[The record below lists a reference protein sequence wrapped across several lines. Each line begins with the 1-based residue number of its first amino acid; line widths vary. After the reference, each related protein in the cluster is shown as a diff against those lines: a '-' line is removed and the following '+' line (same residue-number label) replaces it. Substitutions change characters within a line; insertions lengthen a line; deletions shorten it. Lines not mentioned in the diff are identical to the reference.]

1 MNNDLYSLA
10 VTLAKLYQHL
20 SEHHLSENSTT
31 LEDVGISISNEDIE
45 SLYGK

>member
-20 SEHHLSENSTT
+20 SENSTT
-31 LEDVGISISNEDIE
+31 LEDVDISISNEDIE

>member
-20 SEHHLSENSTT
+20 SENNTT
-31 LEDVGISISNEDIE
+31 LEDVGVSISNEDIE